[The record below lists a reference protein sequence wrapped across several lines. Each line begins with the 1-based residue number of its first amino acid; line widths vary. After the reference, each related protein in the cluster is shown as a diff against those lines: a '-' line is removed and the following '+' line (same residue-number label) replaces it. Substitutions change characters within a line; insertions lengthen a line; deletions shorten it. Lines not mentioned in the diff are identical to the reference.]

1 MGAEVTEVTEAA
13 PVPATAPVSAEPRA
27 AGWAKVASLATDED
41 VDAAISE
48 AIDETWGRS
57 Y

>member
-1 MGAEVTEVTEAA
+1 MGAEVTETAT
-13 PVPATAPVSAEPRA
+13 VPAVTPAPAEPRA
-27 AGWAKVASLATDED
+27 AGWAKVASLATDAS

>member
-1 MGAEVTEVTEAA
+1 MPDEYKESA
-13 PVPATAPVSAEPRA
+13 PEAEPRA

>member
-1 MGAEVTEVTEAA
+1 MGAEVTEAA
-13 PVPATAPVSAEPRA
+13 PASAEPRA

>member
-13 PVPATAPVSAEPRA
+13 PVPAAAPASAEPRA